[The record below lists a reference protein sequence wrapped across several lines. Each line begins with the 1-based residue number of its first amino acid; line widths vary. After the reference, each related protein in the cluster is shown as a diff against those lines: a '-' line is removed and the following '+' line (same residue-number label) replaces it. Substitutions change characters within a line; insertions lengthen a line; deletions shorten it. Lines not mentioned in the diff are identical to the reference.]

1 MQKITPF
8 LWFDNQAEEAANFY
22 TSIFPNSSIDKVTR
36 YGEAASKA
44 SGQPAEQVMTIA
56 FTLDGQ
62 RFTALNGGPQFKFS
76 EAISFVVDCETQ
88 AEVDRLW
95 EKLTDGGEEG
105 RCAWLKDRFGV
116 SWQIVPRALVEMLTD
131 PDPGK
136 SQRVMEAM
144 LRMTRIDI
152 SELKRVYEQA

>member
-1 MQKITPF
+1 
-8 LWFDNQAEEAANFY
+8 
-22 TSIFPNSSIDKVTR
+22 
-36 YGEAASKA
+36 
-44 SGQPAEQVMTIA
+44 MTIA